1 MIKRYILN
9 FFFLY
14 FGTLASAQLRPHYT
28 QYILN
33 NYVINP
39 AVTGIENYVDIK
51 LSARNQWVGVEGAP
65 RTYYLT
71 AHMPFGKGDYR
82 QTSTSF
88 DLVGQNTRGNEF
100 VQSYTAASPHHG
112 VGITAFNYSTGYINR
127 ITSYATYAYHIGL
140 NASTSLSA
148 GFGAGFT
155 SFSIDRSKV
164 TLATDQDPAVDQ
176 SLAAFKRFKPELN
189 AGIWLYS
196 NRYFVG
202 ISAQQII
209 PSKLTL
215 RDSAASQSSMVPHI
229 FTTAGYRTRVSYDIT
244 LLPSIMFRYVAGLPM
259 SVDVNLKA
267 QFLDVFWVGGSY
279 RNGDG
284 FAGMCGLNLAR
295 KFHVSYSYDLN
306 KGKYLL
312 STMNRGTHE
321 IVLGFML
328 NNRYDEL

>member
-1 MIKRYILN
+1 MIKRYILI
-9 FFFLY
+9 FVILCV
-14 FGTLASAQLRPHYT
+14 GRMADAQLRPHYT

-71 AHMPFGKGDYR
+71 AHMPLGKGDYR

-100 VQSYTAASPHHG
+100 LPNYVAASPHHG
-112 VGITAFNYSTGYINR
+112 VGFTALNYSTGYINR
-127 ITSYATYAYHIGL
+127 VTSYATYAYHVGL
-140 NASTSLSA
+140 NSSTSISA

-215 RDSAASQSSMVPHI
+215 MDNAASQSSMVPHI
-229 FTTAGYRTRVSYDIT
+229 FTTAGYRTRVSYDVT

>member
-9 FFFLY
+9 FVFLY

-71 AHMPFGKGDYR
+71 AHMPLGKGDYR

-215 RDSAASQSSMVPHI
+215 MDNAASQSSMVPHI
-229 FTTAGYRTRVSYDIT
+229 FTTAGYRTRVSFDVT

-284 FAGMCGLNLAR
+284 FAGMCGLNLSR

-328 NNRYDEL
+328 NNRFDEL